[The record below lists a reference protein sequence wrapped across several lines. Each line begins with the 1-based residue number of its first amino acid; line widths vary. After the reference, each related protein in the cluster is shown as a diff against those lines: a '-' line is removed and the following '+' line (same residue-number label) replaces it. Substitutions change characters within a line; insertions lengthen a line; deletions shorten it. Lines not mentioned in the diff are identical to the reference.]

1 MALWRSHPLPPR
13 SYLVPP
19 PIASTAD
26 SLFAY
31 GGVDTANSMRTH
43 TELWRLDL
51 GVGRWSTLATGGAIP
66 DASYGHS
73 LVVLRGHLVLFG
85 ARSGEAASNSLQP
98 AVEESPP
105 TADLYV
111 LDLDTAARNLTATA
125 APSPPLHWQRLA
137 TAASPR
143 IDHCVATHE
152 ASSRMFISGG
162 AGPMGLLDDFWQLDY
177 LAAWHRGSSA
187 VPQERHPGW
196 SLLNGGDMGGL
207 RPARRRGHACA
218 LSGDGKQFLLN
229 GGRGA
234 NGAPML
240 DDMWSFDLV
249 RGSWRRLIGSPS
261 PADMHVG
268 PLVACG
274 LRVALM
280 SCEWN
285 AHQGSNV
292 VPTFSSTHQRWEHA
306 HSGNLV
312 ASTARLAPRP
322 CPKQM
327 QWARATGPAEC
338 GISSRLWLLGVPQGG
353 VAQLWQLS
361 LGAECSA
368 GCLHGSCNGATGAC
382 ECEEGW
388 GGTDCSRSLCGVPCG
403 THGVCDSRTR
413 TCQCKLPWYGARC
426 DHRTCADE
434 CTAPKGMCDN
444 TTGACVCTPPWY
456 GVACET
462 AACPACQNGARCD
475 NSTGC
480 CACPPGF
487 TGCDCSVLTTGRWH
501 ALAPP
506 ENRPARRYDVACALC
521 DGLPT
526 LFGGVTTQREDMVLS
541 PHSSAQFPH
550 GKPWS
555 LRQDVGLTPLPP
567 PASELSSEL
576 WVVHGAA
583 EPDSLRWEKI
593 RASEDEYVGA
603 PAARRAAAAV
613 DLGHSLLA
621 LHGGLS
627 RDGSANGELW
637 LLRCAPIAPG
647 APRASWRLAPVGA
660 SAAPAP
666 RAYHSMVHVAAPSGS
681 GLLSA
686 VLFGGCSPSPSIGH
700 GADWRA
706 AEPTGKFFG
715 DVWLLTV
722 GYSRDAPTLYEHA
735 KWKQIRVNTATSRR
749 INPMSL
755 RPSARAGHAAATHH
769 HGPCC
774 KVSGCM
780 VIFGGLDDN
789 HRPLQ
794 DMWQLCF
801 ANRTWTEI
809 KPPVVDM
816 SGEGSV
822 AWPGARHQHSLTGLP
837 ATDDPNGSP
846 DVLILFGGVVGEMGE
861 PLRADGLWL
870 FDLRSQKWMRINMP
884 PGALQPSPQLAHSAV
899 AATPRALWLYG
910 GLAERHAAW
919 QFVIPTTLDK
929 DLKACAGCS
938 SHGACDLRLRRCI
951 CDPPWGGDTCD
962 ATQAVGVSS
971 STRRAISASFWLSG
985 SLTAGVILGWTNRQR
1000 ALKREEEYRA
1010 RRLARER
1017 ARLNPQSSSS

>member
-51 GVGRWSTLATGGAIP
+51 GVGGWSTLWRRVGTIP

-111 LDLDTAARNLTATA
+111 LDLDTAARNLTAT

-306 HSGNLV
+306 HSGNPPHRRRVSRLGLVQMQGSRDRTGGMWDIVALV
-312 ASTARLAPRP
+312 APRRPARRGCTALA
-322 CPKQM
+322 
-327 QWARATGPAEC
+327 
-338 GISSRLWLLGVPQGG
+338 
-353 VAQLWQLS
+353 LS
-361 LGAECSA
+361 LGAECSVA
-368 GCLHGSCNGATGAC
+368 ASMARNAATGAC
-382 ECEEGW
+382 SAKRAGAAMTARARLRVLAERMECA
-388 GGTDCSRSLCGVPCG
+388 
-403 THGVCDSRTR
+403 TR
-413 TCQCKLPWYGARC
+413 GPGHASASCVWYGARC

-434 CTAPKGMCDN
+434 CTALKACDN

-462 AACPACQNGARCD
+462 AACPACQNGAHSD
-475 NSTGC
+475 KSEG
-480 CACPPGF
+480 A
-487 TGCDCSVLTTGRWH
+487 
-501 ALAPP
+501 ALAH
-506 ENRPARRYDVACALC
+506 RASLAAIARCSRRAGGTCTSRKSTSAQIRCRVCALRRVAH
-521 DGLPT
+521 T
-526 LFGGVTTQREDMVLS
+526 LRGRHHAARDIAISALQRAISAWKAIVAPSGCWPNTTATSSTRAVTR
-541 PHSSAQFPH
+541 A
-550 GKPWS
+550 
-555 LRQDVGLTPLPP
+555 VGSTRRSR
-567 PASELSSEL
+567 A
-576 WVVHGAA
+576 
-583 EPDSLRWEKI
+583 DSRWEKI
-593 RASEDEYVGA
+593 RVRRRTWALPQRDEQRRPSTSATRCWLCTEVYRETALPTVSFGSFV
-603 PAARRAAAAV
+603 ARRLHPV
-613 DLGHSLLA
+613 HHVHLGGLRQSTQA
-621 LHGGLS
+621 LHPRRVHTTRWS
-627 RDGSANGELW
+627 TWRHHRDLDYSV
-637 LLRCAPIAPG
+637 R
-647 APRASWRLAPVGA
+647 
-660 SAAPAP
+660 
-666 RAYHSMVHVAAPSGS
+666 
-681 GLLSA
+681 
-686 VLFGGCSPSPSIGH
+686 LFGGCSPSPSIGH
-700 GADWRA
+700 GADWRRQSRPGNSSA
-706 AEPTGKFFG
+706 TFG
-715 DVWLLTV
+715 CSPQATAVMHRHCTSTRS
-722 GYSRDAPTLYEHA
+722 GSRSESIPPPLEESTPCRYGPR
-735 KWKQIRVNTATSRR
+735 RV
-749 INPMSL
+749 PDMQL
-755 RPSARAGHAAATHH
+755 RPSPRPMLQSERL
-769 HGPCC
+769 HG
-774 KVSGCM
+774 
-780 VIFGGLDDN
+780 
-789 HRPLQ
+789 
-794 DMWQLCF
+794 
-801 ANRTWTEI
+801 
-809 KPPVVDM
+809 
-816 SGEGSV
+816 
-822 AWPGARHQHSLTGLP
+822 
-837 ATDDPNGSP
+837 
-846 DVLILFGGVVGEMGE
+846 
-861 PLRADGLWL
+861 
-870 FDLRSQKWMRINMP
+870 DL
-884 PGALQPSPQLAHSAV
+884 
-899 AATPRALWLYG
+899 
-910 GLAERHAAW
+910 
-919 QFVIPTTLDK
+919 
-929 DLKACAGCS
+929 
-938 SHGACDLRLRRCI
+938 
-951 CDPPWGGDTCD
+951 
-962 ATQAVGVSS
+962 
-971 STRRAISASFWLSG
+971 
-985 SLTAGVILGWTNRQR
+985 
-1000 ALKREEEYRA
+1000 
-1010 RRLARER
+1010 
-1017 ARLNPQSSSS
+1017 